1 MNLFRFQP
9 LLLVCA
15 LVLLPVCGQAQTL
28 LLGLSRNS
36 LSLPVQVAQA
46 RGFFATEGVAVQT
59 VPCVGGNRCMQMMFD
74 GQVQLATASEL
85 PVMFNSFTRN
95 DYAIVATFVTSPRD
109 IKLVVRKTSGIAKV
123 EDLVGKRVG
132 TVLGTSAQYFLDTQ
146 LLFANVDPKAV
157 QVVGLAPGALKQA
170 LQDAQLDAIAVWE
183 PLAHFALAALAG
195 NGQVLNTPRVYT
207 ETFNL
212 VAPRSLI
219 SSREADV
226 VKLLRA
232 LLRAQDFIQQQPVL
246 AQAVLKEQLQVDQA
260 FVDATWKDFSYRLGL
275 NQSLISTME
284 GQARW
289 AIREGH
295 APADSKWPNFLDFV
309 ATEPLRKVAPAAV
322 TLVR

>member
-1 MNLFRFQP
+1 MTFFRLQA
-9 LLLVCA
+9 LLACA
-15 LVLLPVCGQAQTL
+15 LLLLPVCSQAQAL

-36 LSLPVQVAQA
+36 LSLPVLVAEA
-46 RGFFATEGVAVQT
+46 RGFFAAEGVTVRI

-74 GQVQLATASEL
+74 GQVQLATTSEL
-85 PVMFNSFTRN
+85 PVMFNSLKRN

-109 IKLVVRKTSGIAKV
+109 IKLVVRKTAGIAKV
-123 EDLVGKRVG
+123 DDLMGKRVG

-157 QVVGLAPGALKQA
+157 QVVGLAPDALKQA
-170 LQDAQLDAIAVWE
+170 LQDGQVDAIAVWE
-183 PLAHFALAALAG
+183 PFAHFALGALAS
-195 NGQVLNTPRVYT
+195 NGLVLSTPRVYT

-226 VKLLRA
+226 VKVLKA
-232 LLRAQDFIQQQPVL
+232 LLRAQEFIQQQPLL
-246 AQAVLKEQLQVDQA
+246 AQAVLKDQLQVDQA
-260 FVDATWKDFSYRLGL
+260 FVDATWADFDYKLGL
-275 NQSLISTME
+275 NQSLIGTME

-289 AIREGH
+289 AMREGH
-295 APADSKWPNFLDFV
+295 VPAGSKWPNFLDFV
-309 ATEPLRKVAPAAV
+309 ATEPLRKIAPAAV